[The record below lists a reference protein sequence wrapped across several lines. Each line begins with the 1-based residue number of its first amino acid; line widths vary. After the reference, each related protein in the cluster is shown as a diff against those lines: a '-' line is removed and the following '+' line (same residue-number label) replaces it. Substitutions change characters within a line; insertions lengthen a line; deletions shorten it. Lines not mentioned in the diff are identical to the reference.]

1 MLVDILENGLKKFK
15 FNDGRQI
22 ILTDDEI
29 DLISKDHSEY
39 VEKLELELHELRKNK
54 QVFEQVQKLVSKM
67 NEYIEE
73 C

>member
-29 DLISKDHSEY
+29 FSISKDHSEY
-39 VEKLELELHELRKNK
+39 VEKLETELHELQKNK
-54 QVFEQVQKLVSKM
+54 EVFLQVQKLVSKM